1 MRISLQDPDPMPLM
15 IQNPAKH
22 LEHAAKAVVAARYY
36 DIPAEAVEGAS
47 HRQRLPTNERK
58 L

>member
-22 LEHAAKAVVAARYY
+22 LEHAAKAVVAVRYY
-36 DIPAEAVEGAS
+36 DIPAGAIEEVADK
-47 HRQRLPTNERK
+47 QTPLQTTA